1 MVARL
6 ENGDVHGL
14 SASAANWS
22 GMGGRGWG
30 GGGGT
35 GAALF
40 DDNFRFVVVGAAV
53 LMMLGTKV

>member
-14 SASAANWS
+14 SASADWS
-22 GMGGRGWG
+22 GMG

-53 LMMLGTKV
+53 LMMLGSKV